1 MSFRVGYGGH
11 VVLKMSE
18 EESTAVKIA
27 TNNLKRDFMRVLNA
41 QVNAV
46 NGMMCKTV
54 YVKTAGV
61 GDAITEEK
69 DLPRT
74 EDGSLRK
81 EAYLIL
87 EKEGDLYI
95 LGSDRRGTIY
105 GIYEFCQKVLG
116 VSPWYF
122 FADVPVKEKQ
132 EISLPTGYVNAD
144 YPTVEYRGIF
154 INDEEEL
161 EHWCQRYMGEET
173 IGVKTYEKIFELL
186 LRLKLNYLWPAMH
199 VNSFNLKR
207 ENGALANEMGI
218 VIGTSHCDMLMRSN
232 NREWKPWIKSK
243 GYEGIEYDYSIPGRN
258 REVLQEYWRESVEQ
272 NKDFEVSYTLGM
284 RGIHDS
290 GFEVRGLEGLTGDE
304 LLQGKIDLL
313 TDVMKYQYEM
323 LSDVLGRDTQKN
335 FVPYKEVLEL
345 YDNGLEVPED
355 MTLIWVNDNYGYVR
369 RYPGDKEKARKGGNG
384 IYYHNSYWAPPGN
397 SYLFICS
404 IPLSHT
410 RNELQKAYEEGIR
423 KLWVTNL
430 GAIKPLEQQ
439 LSYYAAFA
447 WNVDKGCELV
457 EKEELFLEQF
467 INETFSG
474 NLGAELA
481 PVLLKFD
488 QLTNV
493 RKIEHMDSDIFS
505 QQAYGDEGAG
515 RLHEYEEMFATI
527 NRMHKGLP
535 KQEKDAFFQ
544 MFGMKIHAAYYTYAM
559 YYYADRSAIMIE
571 RGAYPA
577 ADKYA
582 ELCKEYDRARRSM
595 LHYYNHVMSNG
606 KWDGMVTPEDFPP
619 PRTAMHPAAVPAI
632 EKGNEKLICNIYG
645 GMDNLTFVSGK
656 TKWFELASGE
666 GTMRYTIVAPVYLD
680 LDCEGIKIID
690 GGIENYTYQLDV
702 VGEARVLVKV
712 DYDEVLEDTECV
724 IAIESEYCE
733 KKSIPVSIKPSYL
746 GKTKISEDGRIVVE
760 ATDYKEIFVEGFKVI
775 PNLGRGKGSLLE
787 GRGLGACVSYEVELL
802 EDATPVLELHRF
814 PTLNSV
820 GRIRIGVSVD
830 GSAVI
835 VLESEVNDEHK
846 GCWKKNVQNNGEK
859 LCMELPHMAKG
870 VHTIIFT
877 VMDKYVAFSRFVIYT
892 KMRKAASLVYDF
904 EEQSLPKEWDVTG
917 FVKDFYGEESAK
929 LLPRP
934 VLYLP
939 ICWQGDS
946 LGLQDTCIRPDRFGE
961 CVAPEHFLKQGEQMF
976 AEEDGHITID
986 MASALAKTEYA
997 YTKGDMWSYCNSPSY
1012 GESGLSMLI
1021 RGGGEI
1027 LAPEDVQTLG
1037 YRIKT
1042 DGGKYRLW
1050 IRTFFWDRDAS
1061 HFYFKIDGTTYER
1074 KQLYNGK
1081 DVWNYSGENAWKW
1094 IPILETRLEEGEHT
1108 IEVCVQSRGIRLEQ
1122 MYITTG
1128 EELPLARG

>member
-1 MSFRVGYGGH
+1 MGFQVGYGGH
-11 VVLKMSE
+11 VVLNVSE
-18 EESTAVKIA
+18 EETAAVKIA
-27 TNNLKRDFMRVLNA
+27 VNNLKRDFMRVLNA
-41 QVNAV
+41 QVNVA
-46 NGMMCKTV
+46 NGRMCKTV
-54 YVKTAGV
+54 YIKTVGV
-61 GDAITEEK
+61 SDAIPEEAE
-69 DLPRT
+69 LPKA
-74 EDGSLRK
+74 EDGTLRK
-81 EAYLIL
+81 EGYLLL
-87 EKEGDLYI
+87 EKNGSFYI

-132 EISLPTGYVNAD
+132 EISLPDGYRNAD
-144 YPTVEYRGIF
+144 YPTIEYRGIF

-199 VNSFNLKR
+199 VNSFNLKQ

-290 GFEVRGLEGLTGDE
+290 GFEVRGLEGLTGDA
-304 LLQGKIDLL
+304 LLQGKINLL
-313 TDVMKYQYEM
+313 SDVMKYQYEM
-323 LSDVLGRDTQKN
+323 LSEVLGRDTQKN

-397 SYLFICS
+397 SYLFIGS

-423 KLWVTNL
+423 KLWVTNF

-447 WNVDKGCELV
+447 WNVDKECELV
-457 EKEELFLEQF
+457 EREELFLEQF
-467 INETFSG
+467 INETFSEG
-474 NLGAELA
+474 LGAELA
-481 PVLLKFD
+481 PLLLKFD

-493 RKIEHMDSDIFS
+493 RKVEHMDSDIFS
-505 QQAYGDEGAG
+505 QCAYGDEGAG
-515 RLHEYEEMFATI
+515 RLHEYEEMFATV
-527 NRMHKGLP
+527 NRMYNQLP

-559 YYYADRSAIMIE
+559 YYYADRSALMVQ

-632 EKGNEKLICNIYG
+632 QKGGEELICNIYG
-645 GMDNLTFVSGK
+645 GEDSLTFISGK

-666 GTMRYTIVAPVYLD
+666 DSMRYTLTAPVYLE
-680 LDCEGIKIID
+680 LDCVGLRIID
-690 GGIENYTYQLDV
+690 GGMESYTYQLDV
-702 VGEARVLVKV
+702 TGEARVLVKV
-712 DYDEVLEDTECV
+712 DYEEVSEDMECA
-724 IAIESEYCE
+724 IAIESLWGKERR
-733 KKSIPVSIKPSYL
+733 IPVFIKPSYR
-746 GKTKISEDGRIVVE
+746 GNAGVAEDGRIVME
-760 ATDYKEIFVEGFKVI
+760 ATDYKEICDHGFKVI

-787 GRGLGACVSYEVELL
+787 GRCADACVSYEVELL

-820 GRIRIGVSVD
+820 GRIRIGISVD
-830 GSAVI
+830 DGAMT

-846 GCWKKNVQNNGEK
+846 GCWKTNVQNYGEK
-859 LCMELPHMAKG
+859 LCLNLPRMASGK
-870 VHTIIFT
+870 HTITFT
-877 VMDKYVAFSRFVIYT
+877 VIDKYVSFSRFVIYT
-892 KMRKAASLVYDF
+892 KEHKTASLVYDF
-904 EEQSLPKEWDVTG
+904 ENQALPKEWDIAG
-917 FVKDFYGEESAK
+917 FVKAFYGEESAK
-929 LLPRP
+929 LSPRP

-939 ICWQGDS
+939 NVWQGDS
-946 LGLQDTCIRPDRFGE
+946 LGLQDTCIRPESFGE
-961 CVAPEHFLKQGEQMF
+961 CVAPEYFLKRGERIF
-976 AEEDGHITID
+976 EEQNGHIAID
-986 MASALAKTEYA
+986 MAGALAESEYA
-997 YTKGDMWSYCNSPSY
+997 YTEGDMWSYCNAPSY
-1012 GESGLSMLI
+1012 GESGLAMLI
-1021 RGGGEI
+1021 RGEGTKLSAEN
-1027 LAPEDVQTLG
+1027 VQTLG

-1050 IRTFFWDRDAS
+1050 MRTFFWDREAS
-1061 HFYFKIDGTTYER
+1061 YFYLKVDGVTYER
-1074 KQLYNGK
+1074 NRLYNGK
-1081 DVWNYSGENAWKW
+1081 DVWNYSAEHVWKW
-1094 IPILETRLEEGEHT
+1094 IPLLEVELEEGEHT

-1122 MYITTG
+1122 IYLTTG
-1128 EELPLARG
+1128 EELPTANG